1 MPSSERFSYEGLF
14 AAGAPENPPGTTRHA
29 KYDFAV
35 AYPDPDTLPLDGLAD
50 AVRSVLVREGR
61 DLAYYTDPAGYPE
74 LRRLVA
80 EKLNRDRNMRVDA
93 DGLVLTGGSGEAIS
107 MVIQALTDPGDAVL
121 TEEFLYLGTLRSL
134 RRYRAHVV
142 GVKCDQD
149 GIIPEELDA
158 TIHRLQAEGRRVKY
172 LYTIP
177 TFQNPLGW
185 TMSLERRQRVLEITR
200 QHGVP
205 VFEDDC
211 YIDLRFEGED
221 VSSFHS
227 LDDTGQ
233 VIYVGSFSKTIAP
246 GMRMGYLAAPPEVV
260 SRAWAFKM
268 GGAVNHFAAMT
279 IAEYIKH
286 GDIQGHVRAQNE
298 SLRGKRDAM
307 LASLGENFGD
317 AATWTAPKGG
327 LYVWLTLPEGADLA
341 GLQEQAFQEGVGYY
355 NGTLFSPE
363 GRGANSMRLCF
374 GYPTAETNYEG
385 VAALARI
392 LERHGVLRG

>member
-1 MPSSERFSYEGLF
+1 MPEKFSYEGLF
-14 AAGAPENPPGTTRHA
+14 AANTPENMPGKTRHA
-29 KYDFAV
+29 KFDFAV

-50 AVRSVLVREGR
+50 AARSVLAREGR
-61 DLAYYTDPAGYPE
+61 DLAYYTDPAGYSE

-80 EKLNRDRNMRVDA
+80 EKLNRDRNMKVDA

-107 MVIQALTDPGDAVL
+107 MVIQALTDPGDTVL

-134 RRYRAHVV
+134 RRYQANVV
-142 GVKCDQD
+142 GVACDQD
-149 GIIPEELDA
+149 GIVPEALDS
-158 TIHRLQAEGRRVKY
+158 TIERLKAEGRKVKY

-185 TMSLERRQRVLEITR
+185 TMTLERRKKVLEITR
-200 QHGVP
+200 RHGVP

-221 VSSFHS
+221 VDSFHS

-246 GMRMGYLAAPPEVV
+246 GMRMGYLVAPPEVI

-268 GGAVNHFAAMT
+268 GGAVNHFAALT
-279 IAEYIKH
+279 IAEYMKV
-286 GDIQGHVRAQNE
+286 GDIDGHVREQNQ
-298 SLRGKRDAM
+298 SLVAKRDAM

-317 AATWTAPKGG
+317 AATWTRPEGG
-327 LYVWLTLPEGADLA
+327 LYVWLTLPEGADVEA
-341 GLQEQAFQEGVGYY
+341 VQEQAFQEGVGYY
-355 NGTLFSPE
+355 NGTVFSPE
-363 GRGANSMRLCF
+363 SRGKNSMRLCF
-374 GYPTAETNYEG
+374 GYPTPEQNYEG
-385 VAALARI
+385 VAELARI
-392 LERHGVLRG
+392 LERHGVIG

>member
-1 MPSSERFSYEGLF
+1 MSEKFSYEGLF
-14 AAGAPENPPGTTRHA
+14 AAGVPEVTPGKTRHA

-35 AYPDPDTLPLDGLAD
+35 AYPNPDTLPLDGLAD
-50 AVRSVLVREGR
+50 AVRSVLSREGR
-61 DLAYYTDPAGYPE
+61 DLAYYTDPGGYLP
-74 LRRLVA
+74 LRQLVA
-80 EKLNRDRNMRVDA
+80 ERLKVSRNMQVDP

-107 MVIQALTDPGDAVL
+107 MVIQALTDPGDTVL

-134 RRYRAHVV
+134 RRYKANVV
-142 GVKCDQD
+142 GVKCDED
-149 GIIPEELDA
+149 GIIPEDLDA
-158 TIHRLQAEGRRVKY
+158 TIERLKGEARKIKY

-185 TMSLERRQRVLEITR
+185 TMTLERRKKVLEVTR

-221 VSSFHS
+221 VASFHS

-246 GMRMGYLAAPPEVV
+246 GMRMGYLVAPPEVV

-268 GGAVNHFAAMT
+268 GGAVNHFAALT
-279 IAEYIKH
+279 IAEYITS
-286 GDIQGHVRAQNE
+286 GDLESHVREQNE
-298 SLRGKRDAM
+298 SLRIKRDAM

-317 AATWTAPKGG
+317 AATWTKPEGG
-327 LYVWLTLPEGADLA
+327 LYVWLTLPEGADLDA
-341 GLQEQAFQEGVGYY
+341 VQEQSFQEGVGYY
-355 NGTLFSPE
+355 SGVMFSPE
-363 GRGANSMRLCF
+363 GRGHNSARLCF
-374 GYPTAETNYEG
+374 GYPTAEENNEG
-385 VAALARI
+385 VAELARI
-392 LERHGVLRG
+392 LERHGVIR

>member
-1 MPSSERFSYEGLF
+1 MPDKFSYEGLF
-14 AAGAPENPPGTTRHA
+14 AAGTPETPPGTTRHA

-35 AYPDPDTLPLDGLAD
+35 AYPDPDTLPLDGLAE
-50 AVRSVLVREGR
+50 AVRSVLAREGR

-80 EKLNRDRNMRVDA
+80 EKLNSDRNMKVDA

-107 MVIQALTDPGDAVL
+107 MVIQALTEPGDAVL

-134 RRYRAHVV
+134 RRYQAHVV
-142 GVKCDQD
+142 GVKCDHD

-158 TIHRLQAEGRRVKY
+158 TIERLKAEGRRVKY

-185 TMSLERRQRVLEITR
+185 TMSLERRKKVLEITR
-200 QHGVP
+200 QHGIP

-221 VSSFHS
+221 VDSFHS

-246 GMRMGYLAAPPEVV
+246 GMRMGYMAAPPEVI
-260 SRAWAFKM
+260 SRAWSFKM
-268 GGAVNHFAAMT
+268 GGAVNHFAALT
-279 IAEYIKH
+279 IAEFMKN
-286 GDIQGHVRAQNE
+286 GDIQGHVREQNE
-298 SLRGKRDAM
+298 SLRTKRDAM

-317 AATWTAPKGG
+317 AATWTKPQGG

-385 VAALARI
+385 VAELARI
-392 LERHGVLRG
+392 LESHGLIK